1 MKKCEWISTSE
12 ALPEDFV
19 DVLTVDDLNVFR
31 VLCMYGERWHD
42 DCDISYAPNYVT
54 HWTVLPDT
62 PEKEKKNRN

>member
-19 DVLTVDDLNVFR
+19 DILTVDDLNVFR

-42 DCDISYAPNYVT
+42 DCDISYALNYVT
-54 HWTVLPDT
+54 HWTVLPEA
-62 PEKEKKNRN
+62 PEKPKRHS